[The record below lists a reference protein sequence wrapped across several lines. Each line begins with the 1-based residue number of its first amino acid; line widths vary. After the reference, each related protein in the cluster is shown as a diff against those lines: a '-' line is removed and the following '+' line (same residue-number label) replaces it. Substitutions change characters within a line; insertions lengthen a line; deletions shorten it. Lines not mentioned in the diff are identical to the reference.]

1 MQFPE
6 SSNLQISIIL
16 TFERGQKEISERISP
31 KDLCDIKMY
40 KYNKWKVYNMLYIG
54 RELFGNMKI
63 HLELFELNISKLIGE
78 KGHIHVF
85 SFIQI
90 FQG

>member
-1 MQFPE
+1 ME
-6 SSNLQISIIL
+6 SLQHV
-16 TFERGQKEISERISP
+16 
-31 KDLCDIKMY
+31 
-40 KYNKWKVYNMLYIG
+40 VYIV